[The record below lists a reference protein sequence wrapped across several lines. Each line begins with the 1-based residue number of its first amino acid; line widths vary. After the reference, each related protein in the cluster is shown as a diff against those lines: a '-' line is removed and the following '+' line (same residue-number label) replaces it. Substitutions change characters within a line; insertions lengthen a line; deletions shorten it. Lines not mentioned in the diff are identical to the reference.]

1 MLTRHCAVALIIA
14 ICTLLACTGCNSGAG
29 PGTPILAIVT
39 AALVNGQVGEVYDAT
54 INAVG
59 GTPPYRFA
67 VANGTLPAGLALS
80 LEGRITGT
88 PLIEGDYAFT
98 VNVAD
103 APGDTAT
110 QAYAIQIAA
119 VADDGDIHVKTT
131 GNDAN
136 TGEADSPFATVQRA
150 VDVAEPGETIRVHT
164 GTYNEDVVFEN
175 SGEAGAPITL
185 AVYNNQN
192 VTITSLE
199 LARDVDYVSL
209 DGFRVT
215 GYSIWGITLN
225 GGNANV
231 ALTNLLITGGEAG
244 IRMTVGNSG
253 EPPQFGPVSDVT
265 ISDCSV
271 RDTLYTGIDGT
282 PGPCDRVLIQ
292 RTSVSGAGVTGE
304 GFFGSDGI
312 AIERGDDITVR
323 NCTVA
328 DNGGDGVDLNSRD
341 TEGHATGIL
350 VYGNSVYRNMCNG
363 VKLWAGGRLERNAIW
378 GGGLNPLPLGA
389 YDCTLQIIRNTVAYN
404 MYSAAYGARDY
415 AMTVGYPEDG
425 RPAPQIDLTVQGN
438 IFAFNTGPAQGTPT
452 GIYLGPGVT
461 LTAENENLFHS
472 RDDCEIQAEFLG
484 LADPCFTRG
493 EITNGSWSAA
503 TGGQGPDDL
512 TDDPLF
518 VSPWP
523 DVDLRLQQTSP
534 ADGIG
539 AY

>member
-1 MLTRHCAVALIIA
+1 MLTRSCAAALIIA
-14 ICTLLACTGCNSGAG
+14 VCTMLACTGCNSGAG
-29 PGTPILAIVT
+29 PGTPALTIVT
-39 AALVNGQVGEVYDAT
+39 AALTGGQVGELYEAT
-54 INAVG
+54 ITAVG
-59 GTPPYRFA
+59 GIPPYRFA
-67 VANGTLPAGLALS
+67 IGGGGLPAGLTLS
-80 LEGRITGT
+80 AQGRITGT
-88 PLIEGDYAFT
+88 PLLEGDYQFT
-98 VNVAD
+98 VTVAD
-103 APGDTAT
+103 APGDSAT
-110 QAYAIQIAA
+110 RRYEIDVAG
-119 VADDGDIHVKTT
+119 VADDDDIHVKTT
-131 GNDAN
+131 GNDGN
-136 TGEADSPFATVQRA
+136 TGNADSPFATVQRA

-164 GTYNEDVVFEN
+164 GTYDEDVVFN
-175 SGEAGAPITL
+175 HSGDPGAPITL

-192 VTITSLE
+192 VTITSVE
-199 LARDVDYVSL
+199 LARDVDYIALEGFNVS
-209 DGFRVT
+209 
-215 GYSIWGITLN
+215 GYDIWGVTLN
-225 GGNANV
+225 GDNSNV
-231 ALTNLLITGGEAG
+231 AISNLRITGGEAG

-253 EPPQFGPVSDVT
+253 EAPAFGPVSDVT
-265 ISDCSV
+265 ISDCTV

-312 AIERGDDITVR
+312 AIERGNDITVR
-323 NCTVA
+323 NCTTA
-328 DNGGDGVDLNSRD
+328 DNGGDGIDLNSRD
-341 TEGHATGIL
+341 TAGHATGIL
-350 VYGNSVYRNMCNG
+350 VYGNSVYRNRCNG

-389 YDCTLQIIRNTVAYN
+389 YDCTIELIRNSVAYN
-404 MYSAAYGARDY
+404 MYSGAFGARDY

-425 RPAPQIDLTVQGN
+425 RPAPQIDLTMQGR

-461 LTAENENLFHS
+461 LLLENGNLFHS

-484 LADPCFTRG
+484 LLDPCFTRG

-503 TGGQGPDDL
+503 TGGQGVNDL

-523 DVDLRLQQTSP
+523 DVDLHLQQTSP

>member
-1 MLTRHCAVALIIA
+1 MSTRPLA
-14 ICTLLACTGCNSGAG
+14 IPAILLACTILACAGCNSGAG

-39 AALVNGQVGEVYDAT
+39 AALVNGQVGELYEAT

-88 PLIEGDYAFT
+88 PLLAGEYGFT
-98 VNVAD
+98 VTVTD
-103 APGDTAT
+103 APGDTDT
-110 QAYAIQIAA
+110 QAYVVDIVEA
-119 VADDGDIHVKTT
+119 ADDGDIHVKTT

-136 TGEADSPFATVQRA
+136 TGEADSPFATVQHA

-164 GTYNEDVVFEN
+164 GTYDEDIVFDN
-175 SGEAGAPITL
+175 SGEPGSPITL
-185 AVYNNQN
+185 ATYNSQT
-192 VTITSLE
+192 VTLGSVQ
-199 LARDVDYVSL
+199 LARDVGDIML
-209 DGFRVT
+209 EGFRVT
-215 GYSIWGITLN
+215 GYGIWGITLN
-225 GGNANV
+225 GGNNNV
-231 ALTNLLITGGEAG
+231 ALTGLTIIGGEAG

-265 ISDCSV
+265 ISDCTI
-271 RDTLYTGIDGT
+271 RDTLYTAIDGT
-282 PGPCDRVLIQ
+282 PGPCERVRIQ

-312 AIERGDDITVR
+312 AIERGNDITVR
-323 NCTVA
+323 NCTIA
-328 DNGGDGVDLNSRD
+328 DNGGDGIDLNSRD

-350 VYGNSVYRNMCNG
+350 VYGNQVYRNMCNG

-378 GGGLNPLPLGA
+378 GQGLNPLPLGA

-415 AMTVGYPEDG
+415 AMTVGYQEDG
-425 RPAPQIDLTVQGN
+425 RPAAQTDLSMQGN

-472 RDDCEIQAEFLG
+472 RDDCEVQAEFLG
-484 LADPCFTRG
+484 LPDPCFTRG

-503 TGGQGPDDL
+503 TGGQGLDDL

-518 VSPWP
+518 VAAWP
-523 DVDLRLQQTSP
+523 DVDLRLQPTSP